1 MMGETMIADARN
13 MTIDTVAPS
22 QQEAYSHTNNG
33 GGLVMQSLGFGRDAY
48 NMGKGAQ
55 FAPNIEIEVQPP
67 LIAKGPGGG
76 ITPAIFTSHGNYH
89 TDFSAEVVGSL
100 QNTDYKD
107 PPTVG
112 FYSQMKAECMT
123 PLAETSPTLVN
134 GTCPG
139 FYNGVME
146 SGYVVR
152 RLLPTECARLQG
164 FPDWWC
170 DDLTEAEPD
179 MDFWR
184 GVWDTWCDINGKKR
198 KTDSEILRW
207 LKKPYSEAEE
217 YKMWGNGVAL
227 PCVFFVMAGIAA
239 WDEGKISEE
248 EEELP
253 LLAWFE
259 EEEK

>member
-1 MMGETMIADARN
+1 MIQENKSGTLACNNDQILFADARN

-67 LIAKGPGGG
+67 LIAKGPGGV
-76 ITPAIFTSHGNYH
+76 ITPAISTSHGNYH
-89 TDFSAEVVGSL
+89 TDFSVEVVGSL

-112 FYSQMKAECMT
+112 LQSEGT
-123 PLAETSPTLVN
+123 VET
-134 GTCPG
+134 
-139 FYNGVME
+139 E
-146 SGYVVR
+146 YVVR

-239 WDEGKISEE
+239 WDEGKISIE

-259 EEEK
+259 EESNE